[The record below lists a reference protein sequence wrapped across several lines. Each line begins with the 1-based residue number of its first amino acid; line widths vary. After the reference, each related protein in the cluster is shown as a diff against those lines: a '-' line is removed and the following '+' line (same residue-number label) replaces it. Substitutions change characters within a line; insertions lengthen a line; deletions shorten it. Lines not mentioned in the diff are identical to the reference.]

1 MIEEENVLCE
11 TALFTTCLV
20 ETVAHRVLAGG
31 ESAFG
36 LLGPNHI
43 SSTCNVDSSAG
54 LEIICNAQ
62 HALWA
67 EPVKCSNAV
76 RSHQRYAAQRKTI
89 SSLSVPRF
97 SLPTIPHLQLVG
109 ATNSS
114 GLMVS
119 ASAGSHARASNCR
132 THWRRSVYLLS
143 TPGALPLVCSTC
155 TQNGT
160 RKLRGTTA
168 LPRNGS
174 ACRRTSTHGNGCSLA
189 TRSTCNCVPA
199 GINGAGAS
207 LKPLQVQPRAK
218 ISVCGT

>member
-76 RSHQRYAAQRKTI
+76 RSHHRFAAQRKSI
-89 SSLSVPRF
+89 SSSV
-97 SLPTIPHLQLVG
+97 SPTFFPSH
-109 ATNSS
+109 NSS
-114 GLMVS
+114 PATCGRNEQLGLD
-119 ASAGSHARASNCR
+119 GSCQRRFARSRLELSHSPAAER
-132 THWRRSVYLLS
+132 LPFIDARSPPACLQHVYTEWHQETKRHNS
-143 TPGALPLVCSTC
+143 I
-155 TQNGT
+155 
-160 RKLRGTTA
+160 
-168 LPRNGS
+168 
-174 ACRRTSTHGNGCSLA
+174 A
-189 TRSTCNCVPA
+189 TEW
-199 GINGAGAS
+199 
-207 LKPLQVQPRAK
+207 
-218 ISVCGT
+218 ISM